1 MKIGWILLALALTFS
16 QLLCAQARQFFYL
29 SAERIATLEVVDDHT
44 VLLNY
49 FNLGKTFEL
58 LNGYQVVL
66 LGSSGEVFRGHLF
79 RQDAPKDP
87 ADKFAVSKL
96 ARPGTYAGYE
106 IAGRHVADGTI
117 TRALVRVSGRI
128 LELEPLTSKQFELV
142 AARIGELDLGNPD
155 RTEAIRLAGFARGY
169 GTLMLS
175 GTDEADGLESY
186 FPDQR
191 VLPPVPI
198 STPAPRLPS
207 SDRSMPDPVF
217 VRVGVFVSR
226 AGGLRDVRALEGPD
240 EKLKQIAVQ
249 TVQNSWVFLPAISEN
264 KVAEA
269 EMKLNVVF
277 KR

>member
-1 MKIGWILLALALTFS
+1 MKIGWILLALALTFP
-16 QLLCAQARQFFYL
+16 QFLCAQAKQFFYL

-49 FNLGKTFEL
+49 FNLGKTFEP
-58 LNGYQVVL
+58 LNAYQVVL
-66 LGSSGEVFRGHLF
+66 LGAEGEIFRGHLF
-79 RQDAPKDP
+79 REDAPKNP
-87 ADKFAVSKL
+87 MEKFTVSKL
-96 ARPGTYAGYE
+96 ARPGEYSGYE

-117 TRALVRVSGRI
+117 TRALMKVSGRI

-155 RTEAIRLAGFARGY
+155 RREAIRLAGFARGY
-169 GTLMLS
+169 GSLALS
-175 GTDEADGLESY
+175 GTAEAGGLESY
-186 FPDQR
+186 FPDESI
-191 VLPPVPI
+191 LPPVPV

-207 SDRSMPDPVF
+207 SDRSNPDPVV

-226 AGGLRDVRALEGPD
+226 AGGLRDVTAIAGPN

-249 TVQNSWVFLPAISEN
+249 TVQNSWVFLPAISGN

-269 EMKLNVVF
+269 EMKLNVIF